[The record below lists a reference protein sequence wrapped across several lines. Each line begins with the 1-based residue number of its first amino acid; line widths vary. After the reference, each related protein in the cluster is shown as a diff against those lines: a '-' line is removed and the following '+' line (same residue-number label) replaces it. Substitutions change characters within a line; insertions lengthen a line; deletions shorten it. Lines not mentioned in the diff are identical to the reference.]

1 MTRAKSAIWLMWGIS
16 VSVILYQSIFN
27 QPHILDPP
35 KILEPFNNR
44 SYVDLFKIQQR
55 ICGELCQP
63 GPWRNTTLD
72 YSVKQLQDWYVSK
85 AVDCPR
91 LFSKEVDDILE
102 SPPFEAPPREL
113 PLRDAFTLGGHVPV
127 NDWFFGGSG
136 TSAISTPRI
145 PRWTNGTILR
155 YKDALARR
163 VLSGTYGAGPTNAF
177 ADILKQVNLTGLH
190 VMVIGSAKPWAEVA
204 ALAAGARLV
213 ITLEYGKIVSEWP
226 QIRTLTPSEF
236 NEHYRNG
243 TLPKIDIAISYSSLE
258 HSGLGRYGD
267 GINPWGDVITSAK
280 IRCVVPAILFG
291 VPSGPKDILH
301 YNAHRE
307 YGPNRWPLLL
317 TNWWPVA
324 MWREKAGQFE
334 NGIVYAV
341 GK

>member
-1 MTRAKSAIWLMWGIS
+1 MIRPNSILLLLYGICFNA
-16 VSVILYQSIFN
+16 ILYQIIFN
-27 QPHILDPP
+27 QPHVDLPQAAVVV
-35 KILEPFNNR
+35 PFNNR
-44 SYVDLFKIQQR
+44 SYVDLFRAQNR

-63 GPWRNTTLD
+63 GPWRNDTLD
-72 YSVKQLQDWYVSK
+72 YTVKQLQDWHVSK
-85 AVDCPR
+85 PVDCQQ
-91 LFSKEVDDILE
+91 LFSKEVEDILE
-102 SPPFEAPPREL
+102 SSPFEAPPREL

-127 NDWFFGGSG
+127 HDWFFGGS
-136 TSAISTPRI
+136 STPKPPNI

-155 YKDALARR
+155 YQDALARR

-213 ITLEYGKIVSEWP
+213 TTLEYGKIVSEWP
-226 QIRTLTPSEF
+226 QIRTLTPNEF

-243 TLPKIDIAISYSSLE
+243 TLPKIDLAISYSSLE

-267 GINPWGDVITSAK
+267 GINPWGDVITVAK
-280 IRCVVPAILFG
+280 IRCVAPAILFG

-317 TNWWPVA
+317 TNWWPIT

-334 NGIVYAV
+334 NGIVYAIR
-341 GK
+341 K